1 MTVSVVLGGAG
12 FIGSHLAEELVK
24 SGDQVHVVDDLSSGR
39 LTNIEGLLNEK
50 LCTFHRAD
58 ISEGIELNVKKID
71 YVFNFASPA
80 SPPFYMGNRI
90 KTLRVGSFG
99 LDNAIELALKSNA
112 ILIHAS
118 TSEVYGDPEMH
129 PQRESYWGNVNPVGE
144 RSCYDESKR
153 FAEALCVAFE
163 AEQELRV
170 RIPRIFN
177 TYGPRLSPSDG
188 RVISNFVY
196 QAISG
201 KPLTIYGDGS
211 QTRSFC
217 FIDDLVRGICVLAR
231 SEVRGPINLG
241 NPNETTVLE
250 LAHAVLEITA
260 STSEIQLLPLPS
272 DDPVRRR
279 PDISRAK
286 NELSWEPTISLT
298 DGLQRTVEWFRRME
312 MK

>member
-39 LTNIEGLLNEK
+39 LTNIEGLLTEK

-58 ISEGIELNVKKID
+58 ISEGIELDVEKID

-112 ILIHAS
+112 SLIHAS

-153 FAEALCVAFE
+153 FAEAYCVAFE

-188 RVISNFVY
+188 RVVSNFIY

-201 KPLTIYGDGS
+201 EPLTIYGDGS

-231 SEVRGPINLG
+231 SEVRGPINFG

-250 LAHAVLEITA
+250 LAHAVLQITA

>member
-12 FIGSHLAEELVK
+12 FIGSHLVQELVK
-24 SGDQVHVVDDLSSGR
+24 SGNQVHVVDDLSSGR
-39 LTNIEGLLNEK
+39 LANIESLLIDK
-50 LCTFHRAD
+50 SCTFHHAD
-58 ISEGIELNVKKID
+58 ISEGIELDLKRID
-71 YVFNFASPA
+71 YVFNLASPA

-90 KTLRVGSFG
+90 KTLRAGSFG
-99 LDNAIELALKSNA
+99 LDNAIKLALKSDA
-112 ILIHAS
+112 CLIHAS

-153 FAEALCVAFE
+153 FAEAYCVAFE
-163 AEQELRV
+163 AERQLRV
-170 RIPRIFN
+170 RMPRIFN

-188 RVISNFVY
+188 RVVSNFVY
-196 QAISG
+196 QALAG
-201 KPLTIYGDGS
+201 KPLTIFGDGS

-217 FIDDLVRGICVLAR
+217 FIDDLVRGICALAR

-250 LAHAVLEITA
+250 LAHAVLEIAA
-260 STSEIQLLPLPS
+260 SASEIQLLPLPS

-286 NELSWEPTISLT
+286 KELSWEPRISLT
-298 DGLQRTVEWFRRME
+298 NGLQQTVEWFRRME
-312 MK
+312 TK